1 MRLKK
6 DTKPT
11 EVNEAILNVI
21 TPLGLEF
28 KRNMMYAGDNIGKLY
43 GIIKYPSEVN
53 DGWLSKINNMPGSI
67 VCQTFSPTDNTELIQ
82 NISATVRQ
90 KTGEADSTRDPLIRQ
105 RALKTV
111 EQGENIMKQI
121 DQNGETVGYVSNVIM
136 MVSNDEER
144 FTHLCRRAEST
155 VSGVKCRM
163 RGLANLQEDGYK
175 AISPYH
181 IPNEKIENIC
191 RKMMPMSTFAGGFPF
206 ASSAFSDGKGYYF
219 AKDVS
224 GGMVAIDPWLRHGDR
239 TNSNWVIMGI
249 AGQGK
254 SATTKHV
261 ITEEYAKGTK
271 IIIIDPEREYQKL
284 TYDLG
289 GDWIDVGGG
298 AGGKINP
305 LEIRPL
311 PDDDDKD
318 GDEYEANDNLRLKGK
333 QDNTGKPEIMGDLA
347 LHMKTLEIFFGL
359 YLSDIDDYASAY
371 LNKALRELYAKFGI
385 NLSMK
390 IKDCNVEKY
399 PTIKDLYVLL
409 LEMSRNDEIHSEE
422 TENYRKLAFLLENAA
437 VGQDSFLWNN
447 QTSITPQSK
456 FICLDTHSLQNSS
469 DKLMKTQYFNI
480 LTWAWEQMSRD
491 REEKVLLVCDEAYLM
506 IDPKVPQSL
515 VFLRNCAKRARKY
528 EAGLMIISHSVVD
541 FLDPTIKMYGQALLD
556 IPCYKV
562 LFGTDGQ
569 NLKELCGLYNL
580 TEAERELLFAKKR
593 GIALFCCGAKRL
605 NVRFDLQHKLKYIS
619 GGGR

>member
-1 MRLKK
+1 MRIKK
-6 DTKPT
+6 DTQPV
-11 EVNEAILNVI
+11 EVNEAILNII

-28 KRNMMYAGDNIGKLY
+28 KRNTMYAGDNIGKMY
-43 GIIKYPSEVN
+43 GIIKYPPEVN
-53 DGWLSKINNMPGSI
+53 DGWLTKINNMQSSV
-67 VCQTFSPTDNTELIQ
+67 VCQTFTPTDNSELIQ

-90 KTGEADSTRDPLIRQ
+90 KTGEADSTRDPLVRQ
-105 RALKTV
+105 RALKVV

-136 MVSNDEER
+136 VTSNDEEQFAHR
-144 FTHLCRRAEST
+144 CRQGETAVAS
-155 VSGVKCRM
+155 VKCKV
-163 RGLANLQEDGYK
+163 RGLANLQEDAYK
-175 AISPYH
+175 SISPYH
-181 IPNEKIENIC
+181 VPNEKIESIC

-239 TNSNWVIMGI
+239 TNSNWVLMGV

-254 SATTKHV
+254 SATAKHI

-271 IIIIDPEREYQKL
+271 IIIIDPEREYRKL

-311 PDDDDKD
+311 PDDDDTD
-318 GDEYEANDNLRLKGK
+318 NGEYEANDNLRLSQKSDTTK
-333 QDNTGKPEIMGDLA
+333 QPEVMGDLA

-359 YLSDIDDYASAY
+359 YLSDINDYESAY

-385 NLSMK
+385 GLSMK
-390 IKDCNVEKY
+390 IKKMKIEKY
-399 PTIKDLYVLL
+399 PTIKDLYVYL
-409 LEMSRNDEIHSEE
+409 LEMSRDTEIHVDE
-422 TENYRKLAFLLENAA
+422 TENYRKLACLLEKAA
-437 VGQDSFLWNN
+437 IGQDSFLWNN
-447 QTSITPQSK
+447 QTSITPNSK

-469 DKLMKTQYFNI
+469 DKLIKTQYFNI
-480 LTWAWEQMSRD
+480 LSWAWEQMSRD
-491 REEKVLLVCDEAYLM
+491 RNEKVMLVCDEAYLM

-528 EAGLMIISHSVVD
+528 EAGLIIISHSVVD
-541 FLDPTIKMYGQALLD
+541 FLDPSIKLYGQALLD

-562 LFGTDGQ
+562 LFGSDGQ
-569 NLKELCGLYNL
+569 NLKELCDLYNL
-580 TEAERELLFAKKR
+580 TEAEKDLLFAKKR

-605 NVRFDLQHKLKYIS
+605 SVRFDLQHKLKYIS